1 MNVRSRDS
9 YLLVRTHR
17 VTMSHVA
24 ELTGIATGD
33 TPSGEEVPAALLQA
47 RGEYLPVF
55 VTDDQADAIRRGL
68 AGDPF
73 ERPLTHDLLVNM
85 VAEFGGAFDRVR
97 IDDLQEGT
105 FYAKI
110 DAQRYEEGEPEPL
123 TFDARPSDAV
133 AIAVRAD
140 CPIEIADDV
149 LDAAGRSG
157 EELGVDGVEDD

>member
-1 MNVRSRDS
+1 MG
-9 YLLVRTHR
+9 
-17 VTMSHVA
+17 HVA

-33 TPSGEEVPAALLQA
+33 TPSGEAVPAALLRA

-55 VTDDQADAIRRGL
+55 VTDDQADAIQRGL
-68 AGDPF
+68 TGDSF
-73 ERPLTHDLLVNM
+73 ERPLTHDLLVDM

-97 IDDLQEGT
+97 IDDLREGT

-110 DAQRYEEGEPEPL
+110 DAQRYEAGEAEPL

-140 CPIEIADDV
+140 CPIEIADSV

-157 EELGVDGVEDD
+157 EELGVDGVGDGE